1 MIVRITSKF
10 GAVDAVHKTPHTGN
24 DYAIPEGTT
33 LRAVGDG
40 IVDKVF
46 DGSDKIGR
54 GLSVQFDDGSRVIYG
69 HMKEVSVKVGEHITN
84 GEVVGLSGNT
94 GHSTAPHLHIGAKD
108 AAGGWLDP
116 TPIGERVV
124 KSAGDLNIFERFM
137 ANGRVGDGIGDIP
150 KFSVWEFLHEKVA
163 EVTLNGS
170 VDFIADIAISLP
182 IVSVVGAGV
191 YCLINMFSKSLA
203 KWGMVGTVI
212 YGICVIKNV

>member
-46 DGSDKIGR
+46 NGSDKIGR
-54 GLSVQFDDGSRVIYG
+54 GLSVQYEDGSRVIYG
-69 HMKEVSVKVGEHITN
+69 HMKEVSVKVGEHVGN

-94 GHSTAPHLHIGAKD
+94 GHSTGPHLHIGAKD
-108 AAGGWLDP
+108 AGGGWLDP
-116 TPIGERVV
+116 TPIGEQVV
-124 KSAGDLNIFERFM
+124 KSAGDLNLFERFM

-150 KFSVWEFLHEKVA
+150 KFSIWEFLHEKVA
-163 EVTLNGS
+163 EVTLINS
-170 VDFIADIAISLP
+170 VNFIEDIAMAMP
-182 IVSVVGAGV
+182 IVSVVGIGV
-191 YCLINMFSKSLA
+191 YCFINIFSKSLA
-203 KWGMVGTVI
+203 KLGFIGTVI
-212 YGICVIKNV
+212 YGVCVIRGL